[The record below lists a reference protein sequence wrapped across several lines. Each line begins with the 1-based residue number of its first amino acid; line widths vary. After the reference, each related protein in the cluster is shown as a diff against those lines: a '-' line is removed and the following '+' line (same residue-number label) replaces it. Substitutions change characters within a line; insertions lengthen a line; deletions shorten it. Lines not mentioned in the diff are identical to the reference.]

1 MIRTCLLLLAF
12 WFALF
17 VLTSFALAGRPN
29 HPPAAQTVAPSPTIG
44 SPLFGLTPS
53 QLQSFSVGR
62 AQFQVAEAPA
72 DGLGPLFNAQSCFAC
87 HTQPVT
93 SSGSTPGGASAF
105 TETRAAK
112 LNADGS
118 FNSLSSEDG
127 TLFKLSSLTP
137 ASQEIV
143 PADATLVAHRK
154 TTPLFGSGLI
164 EAIPDS
170 VIIANANLPKGD
182 GVSGRVATLNDSVTN
197 MVAMTSGPNNHVGR
211 FGWKDQEATLT
222 AFAGDAYLNEMG
234 ITNRFFTTDLAPN
247 GDQARLADAEPPPL
261 TPTTLQDPT
270 ENPAL
275 PENPVTNLDD
285 VDQFANFM
293 KFLAPPPTVP
303 LTASAL
309 NGKVLFT
316 SLNCVACHTP
326 SMTTGPS
333 SVVALAF
340 KPVALYS
347 DLLLHKVG
355 TGDGIAQA
363 AAKANELR
371 TPPLWGLRFR
381 SPFLHDGSAQT
392 VKSAIE
398 RHGSEAQT
406 IEKRFDQLSSSQKD
420 DLLAFLNSI

>member
-17 VLTSFALAGRPN
+17 VLTSFAFARRPN
-29 HPPAAQTVAPSPTIG
+29 HPPAAQTVVPSPTIG
-44 SPLFGLTPS
+44 APLFGLTPQ
-53 QLQSFSVGR
+53 QLQSFSVGK
-62 AQFQVAEAPA
+62 AQFQVAESPD

-93 SSGSTPGGASAF
+93 SHGSTPGGASAF

-112 LNADGS
+112 RNLDGS
-118 FNSLSSEDG
+118 FNPLASEDG

-137 ASQEIV
+137 DSQEIV
-143 PADATLVAHRK
+143 PADATIVAHRK
-154 TTPLFGSGLI
+154 TTPLFGAGLI

-170 VIIANANLPKGD
+170 AIIANANIPKGD
-182 GVSGRVATLNDSVTN
+182 GVSGRVAVLNDPVTN

-211 FGWKDQEATLT
+211 FGWKDQEASLV

-234 ITNRFFTTDLAPN
+234 VTNRFFTTDLAPN
-247 GDQARLADAEPPPL
+247 GDQARLAAAEPPPI
-261 TPTTLQDPT
+261 TPTTLQDPPD
-270 ENPAL
+270 NPDM
-275 PENPVTNLDD
+275 PENPFNNLDD
-285 VDQFANFM
+285 VDQFTNFM

-303 LTASAL
+303 LTPAAVT
-309 NGKVLFT
+309 GKALFT

-326 SMTTGPS
+326 SFVTGPS
-333 SVVALAF
+333 HVVALAF

-347 DLLLHKVG
+347 DLLLHNVG
-355 TGDGIAQA
+355 TGDGIVQA
-363 AAKANELR
+363 AANANELR

-392 VKSAIE
+392 VRSAIE
-398 RHGSEAQT
+398 RHGGEAAV
-406 IEKRFDQLSSSQKD
+406 IEKRFDQLSGNQKD
-420 DLLAFLNSI
+420 ALLAFLNSI